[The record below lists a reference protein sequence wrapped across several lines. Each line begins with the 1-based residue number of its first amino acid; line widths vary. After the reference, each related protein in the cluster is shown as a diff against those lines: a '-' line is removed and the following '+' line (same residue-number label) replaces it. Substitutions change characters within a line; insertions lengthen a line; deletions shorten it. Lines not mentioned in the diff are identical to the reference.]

1 MVDDPNE
8 QNCCGSNNTL
18 RDGARWSGGPFA
30 CESSAAGLSCKRG
43 DGRGFAINPKGGGR
57 VY

>member
-1 MVDDPNE
+1 MFKRYACLVTP
-8 QNCCGSNNTL
+8 L
-18 RDGARWSGGPFA
+18 LLAR
-30 CESSAAGLSCKRG
+30 CV